1 MPRFDDFSWL
11 SAGYL
16 ARRLCDR
23 VNFWNFCSYPVPAPA
38 NSNATVP
45 QKDCF
50 KLPFLPLSLF
60 IYFYFFMYII
70 WTLFTKDNKKRIP
83 LKNVAKTTCQPPY
96 CCLILNLRIEQENC
110 IEEIQM
116 TNEGG
121 YIICSKAL
129 IWTQI
134 SFRRSKNYFKTT
146 LKKAQ
151 RVIKTWQMTL
161 IVNIYTLQLSL

>member
-1 MPRFDDFSWL
+1 MPRFDEFSWL

-23 VNFWNFCSYPVPAPA
+23 VNFWNFCSYPVPA

-50 KLPFLPLSLF
+50 KLPFLPLPLF
-60 IYFYFFMYII
+60 IYLFFFHVYHLNII
-70 WTLFTKDNKKRIP
+70 YERHNKKRIP
-83 LKNVAKTTCQPPY
+83 LKNVAKTTCQLPY
-96 CCLILNLRIEQENC
+96 CCLILNLRIDQEDC

-129 IWTQI
+129 I
-134 SFRRSKNYFKTT
+134 
-146 LKKAQ
+146 
-151 RVIKTWQMTL
+151 
-161 IVNIYTLQLSL
+161 

>member
-1 MPRFDDFSWL
+1 MPRFDELSWL

-23 VNFWNFCSYPVPAPA
+23 VNFWNFCSYPAQA

-50 KLPFLPLSLF
+50 KLPFLPLPLFIYLF
-60 IYFYFFMYII
+60 IYFFHVYHLNII
-70 WTLFTKDNKKRIP
+70 YERHNKKRIP

-96 CCLILNLRIEQENC
+96 CCLILNLRIDQENC

-129 IWTQI
+129 I
-134 SFRRSKNYFKTT
+134 
-146 LKKAQ
+146 
-151 RVIKTWQMTL
+151 
-161 IVNIYTLQLSL
+161 

>member
-1 MPRFDDFSWL
+1 MPRFDEFSWL

-23 VNFWNFCSYPVPAPA
+23 VNFWNFCSYPVPA

-50 KLPFLPLSLF
+50 KLPFLPLPLFIYLF
-60 IYFYFFMYII
+60 IYFFHVYHLNII
-70 WTLFTKDNKKRIP
+70 YERHNKKRIP

-96 CCLILNLRIEQENC
+96 CCLILNLRIDQENC
-110 IEEIQM
+110 IEEMQM

-121 YIICSKAL
+121 YIICYKAL

-134 SFRRSKNYFKTT
+134 SFRRSKNYFKT
-146 LKKAQ
+146 KKAQ
-151 RVIKTWQMTL
+151 RVMKTWQIT
-161 IVNIYTLQLSL
+161 

>member
-23 VNFWNFCSYPVPAPA
+23 VNFWNFCRYPVPA

-50 KLPFLPLSLF
+50 KLSFLPLPLF
-60 IYFYFFMYII
+60 IYFIFFHVYHLNII
-70 WTLFTKDNKKRIP
+70 YERHNKKRIP